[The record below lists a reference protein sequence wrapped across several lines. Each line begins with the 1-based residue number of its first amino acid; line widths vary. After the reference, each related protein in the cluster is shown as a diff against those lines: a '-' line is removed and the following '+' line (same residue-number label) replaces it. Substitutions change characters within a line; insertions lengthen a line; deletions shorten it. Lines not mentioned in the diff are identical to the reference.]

1 MQLGNIVGVQLVI
14 TNHRAESPR
23 KAVKF
28 IRHALKP
35 VVGELVDFLYTQSM
49 KLSIRRLLC
58 LLLLVAIPFQG
69 LASAAMVACEFSH
82 SASAIGHASQPDA
95 HDTQQAHDTQHAHDT
110 SHTHDTQYAQTSD
123 SASEHATQH
132 SCCSACVM
140 SALDGLMVLSQPLN
154 NSTQFNYSTATHLP
168 PTLAGLER
176 PPRSHLG

>member
-1 MQLGNIVGVQLVI
+1 MF
-14 TNHRAESPR
+14 TNHRAESLR
-23 KAVKF
+23 KAAKF

-82 SASAIGHASQPDA
+82 SASATGHESQPDA
-95 HDTQQAHDTQHAHDT
+95 HDTQRAHDTQHV
-110 SHTHDTQYAQTSD
+110 HDTQHTQTSD
-123 SASEHATQH
+123 TAGDHTTQH
-132 SCCSACVM
+132 SCCPACVV
-140 SALDGLMVLSQPLN
+140 SALDGLIVFSQPLS
-154 NSTQFNYSTATHLP
+154 NSTQFNYSAATHLP

>member
-1 MQLGNIVGVQLVI
+1 MRVKLHCI
-14 TNHRAESPR
+14 NHRAESRR
-23 KAVKF
+23 KERKF
-28 IRHALKP
+28 
-35 VVGELVDFLYTQSM
+35 VSCVFELVIGVPAYVMYARRM
-49 KLSIRRLLC
+49 KLSIRRLALC